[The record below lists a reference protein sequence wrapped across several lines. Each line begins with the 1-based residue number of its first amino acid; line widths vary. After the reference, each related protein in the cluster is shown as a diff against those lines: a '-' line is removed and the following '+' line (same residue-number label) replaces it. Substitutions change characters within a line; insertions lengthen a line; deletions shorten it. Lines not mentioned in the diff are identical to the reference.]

1 MKTQCTPLPRRRG
14 SPGRWRLGLAA
25 AASLLGACASTPP
38 PTAELAV
45 SNAAV
50 ATAGTAGGA
59 EFAPVE
65 MKLARDKQVRA
76 TAAME
81 DKDYARARSLA
92 EEVQVDARLAEM
104 KARSA
109 RAAKA
114 ATAVAEDGK
123 ALQEEI
129 DRKTR

>member
-1 MKTQCTPLPRRRG
+1 MKTLFTPLLRWTALPVRG
-14 SPGRWRLGLAA
+14 ALGLAVT
-25 AASLLGACASTPP
+25 ASLLGACASTPP

-45 SNAAV
+45 STAAI
-50 ATAGTAGGA
+50 AAAGTAGGA

-114 ATAVAEDGK
+114 ATAVQEDGK